1 MTSCN
6 PCSYISMAAQ
16 IQELRNSFTST
27 DTDLPCNKYKHTQ
40 GLPWLSPKKI
50 PALLMQSWRFQRT
63 LKELNPPVCRERFPC
78 QGIGR
83 DTARGQ
89 EDTGS
94 FLYQASVPFGVA
106 SQSLDSLLLPGHPAS
121 LLDGIWGLCLAED
134 GKQRKSTP
142 KTEGT
147 PNPPQKQE
155 GSKPTPKPERS
166 EVRGNADGKKQEKI
180 KVGLWHHGL
189 PINSATAPD
198 LRSRGRS
205 RPPLGI
211 QVRRLRACFPT
222 GQCSFF

>member
-1 MTSCN
+1 
-6 PCSYISMAAQ
+6 MAVSKENSTFAYAQ
-16 IQELRNSFTST
+16 LALPEDTERVKST
-27 DTDLPCNKYKHTQ
+27 CLQGKAPLP
-40 GLPWLSPKKI
+40 
-50 PALLMQSWRFQRT
+50 
-63 LKELNPPVCRERFPC
+63 
-78 QGIGR
+78 
-83 DTARGQ
+83 RGQ

-94 FLYQASVPFGVA
+94 FLYQTSAPFGTA

-142 KTEGT
+142 KPEGT

-166 EVRGNADGKKQEKI
+166 EVRGNADGKKQEQI
-180 KVGLWHHGL
+180 KVGLWHRGL